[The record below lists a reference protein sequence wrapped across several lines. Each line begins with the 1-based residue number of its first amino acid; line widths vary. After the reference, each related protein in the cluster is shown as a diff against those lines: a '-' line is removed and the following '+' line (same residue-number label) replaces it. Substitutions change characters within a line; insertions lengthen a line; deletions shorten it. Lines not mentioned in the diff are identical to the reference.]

1 MRIEPNKKSKSA
13 AIKFETTTYNNEAT
27 CIEDSQLKLR
37 KEKSVLCYDTA
48 NVYLKLGLRIL
59 IKKTYGAKKVRFNLS
74 KN

>member
-13 AIKFETTTYNNEAT
+13 TIKFETTTYNNKAN
-27 CIEDSQLKLR
+27 CIEDSQLKLI
-37 KEKSVLCYDTA
+37 KEKSVLYYNTA

-59 IKKTYGAKKVRFNLS
+59 IKKTYGAKKVHFNLS